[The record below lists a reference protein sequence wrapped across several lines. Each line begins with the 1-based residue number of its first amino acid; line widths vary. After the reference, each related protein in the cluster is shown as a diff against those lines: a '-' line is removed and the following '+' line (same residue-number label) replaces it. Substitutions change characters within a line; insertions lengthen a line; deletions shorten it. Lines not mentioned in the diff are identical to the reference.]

1 MFLGRISTC
10 YLSLRD
16 RPGKAQVSQA
26 RPHFWLPHLWSQA
39 CRTNAR
45 ECGREIGPR
54 ARGGAFLD
62 RRPHAASKVRELAE
76 QAPVAAPH
84 RPHRGSAVL
93 PTVLGLLGRAKRG
106 GALSS
111 CEQPRLPPFAG
122 LPQRP
127 WAFRDVAALSL
138 HWWCVGCLCGRSGPR
153 GRARHQG
160 SEVPYRFIV
169 PKGVLRTSEDR
180 EKLTCICR

>member
-1 MFLGRISTC
+1 MFLGRISSC

-26 RPHFWLPHLWSQA
+26 WSHFWLPHLWSQA

-45 ECGREIGPR
+45 ECRREIGPR

-62 RRPHAASKVRELAE
+62 RRPHAAGEVRELAE
-76 QAPVAAPH
+76 QAPLAAPH

-106 GALSS
+106 GAVS
-111 CEQPRLPPFAG
+111 CCKQPRLPPFAG

-127 WAFRDVAALSL
+127 WAYRNLAALSH
-138 HWWCVGCLCGRSGPR
+138 HWWCIGCLCGRFRSH
-153 GRARHQG
+153 GRTDCQS
-160 SEVPYRFIV
+160 SEVP
-169 PKGVLRTSEDR
+169 
-180 EKLTCICR
+180 C